1 MGLTSEQIQQIVTY
15 LNFKELTHLD
25 LRNELLDHMA
35 IGIEKSIEEKD
46 LGFEKAFNQE
56 VKKWNLEL
64 ENYSSFWLGWAWSGP
79 KLMIKKCVAQTKK
92 TYLINLISTLLLMAL
107 SYSMITFFQFGKY
120 LDLMTKA
127 LGILYLG
134 FFFSIVFAHLK
145 IKFSKFTTS
154 YSYLFKIHAVGSAF
168 FYLWFNPLWS
178 KFSGFETAGTEM
190 WVTLFFHML
199 LTSFA
204 YTYWDLFKLHFN
216 ANKLNLK

>member
-1 MGLTSEQIQQIVTY
+1 MEQIHQIEAY
-15 LNFKELTHLD
+15 LNFKELTQID
-25 LRNELLDHMA
+25 LRNEVLDHMSN
-35 IGIEKSIEEKD
+35 GIEKSIKEKD
-46 LGFEKAFNQE
+46 LSFEEAFNQE
-56 VKKWNLEL
+56 GKKWNLEL

-79 KLMIKKCVAQTKK
+79 KLMIKKCVAQMKK
-92 TYLINLISTLLLMAL
+92 TYFITLIFTLLLMAL
-107 SYSMITFFQFGKY
+107 SYSMITFFQFGKH
-120 LDLMTKA
+120 LDIITKA

-154 YSYLFKIHAVGSAF
+154 YSYLFKINAVGSAF
-168 FYLWFNPLWS
+168 FYLWFNPIWS

-199 LTSFA
+199 LISFA
-204 YTYWDLFKLHFN
+204 YTYWDLYKLHFN

>member
-1 MGLTSEQIQQIVTY
+1 MEQIHQIEAY
-15 LNFKELTHLD
+15 LNFKELTQID
-25 LRNELLDHMA
+25 LRNEVLDHMSN
-35 IGIEKSIEEKD
+35 GIEKSIKEKD
-46 LGFEKAFNQE
+46 LSFEEAFNQE
-56 VKKWNLEL
+56 GKKWNLEL

-79 KLMIKKCVAQTKK
+79 KLMIKKCVAQMKK
-92 TYLINLISTLLLMAL
+92 TYFITLIFTLLLMAL
-107 SYSMITFFQFGKY
+107 SYSMITFFQLGKH
-120 LDLMTKA
+120 LDLITKA

-154 YSYLFKIHAVGSAF
+154 YSYLFKINAVGSAF
-168 FYLWFNPLWS
+168 FYLWFNPIWS

-199 LTSFA
+199 LISFA
-204 YTYWDLFKLHFN
+204 YTYWDLYKLHFN

>member
-1 MGLTSEQIQQIVTY
+1 MEQIHQIEAY
-15 LNFKELTHLD
+15 LNFKELTQID
-25 LRNELLDHMA
+25 LRNEVLDHMSN
-35 IGIEKSIEEKD
+35 GIEKSIKEKD
-46 LGFEKAFNQE
+46 LSFEEAFNQE
-56 VKKWNLEL
+56 GKKWNLEL

-79 KLMIKKCVAQTKK
+79 KLMIKKCVAQMKK
-92 TYLINLISTLLLMAL
+92 TYFTTLIFTLLLMAL
-107 SYSMITFFQFGKY
+107 SYSMITFFQFGKH
-120 LDLMTKA
+120 LDIITKA

-154 YSYLFKIHAVGSAF
+154 YSYLFKINAVGSAF
-168 FYLWFNPLWS
+168 FYLWFNPIWS

-199 LTSFA
+199 LISFA
-204 YTYWDLFKLHFN
+204 YTYWDLYKLHFN